1 MVSFYTD
8 PDPEFE
14 KICYGSGFRPNFD
27 TDLDT
32 NPDKTIWIRAKQDS
46 VPGRYSNFDF
56 IKKKLFPP
64 LMILKNMFLFALNR
78 NTIF

>member
-8 PDPEFE
+8 SDPEFE

-32 NPDKTIWIRAKQDS
+32 NPDKTIWIRAKKDS

-56 IKKKLFPP
+56 IKKNYSHP
-64 LMILKNMFLFALNR
+64 
-78 NTIF
+78 

>member
-32 NPDKTIWIRAKQDS
+32 NPDKLY
-46 VPGRYSNFDF
+46 GFG
-56 IKKKLFPP
+56 KKRIQYQEDIQ
-64 LMILKNMFLFALNR
+64 ILIL
-78 NTIF
+78 